1 MKASPFRL
9 VSSYEP
15 CGDQPEAIRELTRGL
30 ADGRRHQTLLGVTG
44 SGKTFSIANVIATA
58 GLPTLV
64 ISHNKTLAAQ
74 LYSEFKAFFPENA
87 VGYFVSYYD
96 YYQPEAY
103 IPSTDTYI
111 EKDASINQDIDRLRL
126 QATSSL
132 LERED
137 VIVVASVS
145 CIYNLGSP
153 EDYRRL
159 TLFLEEG
166 QEIDRDEILSKLIEI
181 QYERNDTDLRRGSFR
196 VRGDVVELRP
206 SYEERAVRIEMYGD
220 EIEKISE
227 IDSLTGKTLAR
238 RERIAVYPAKHFVTP
253 PGRLESALVTTRA
266 ELKERLKYFNE
277 RGKFL
282 EAQRLKERTE
292 YDLEMLSLL
301 GYCAGV
307 ENYSRHLSGRGE
319 GDPPNTLIDYFPDRF
334 LTVIDESHVTVP
346 QLGGMYEGDHS
357 RKRTLV
363 DYGFRLPSA
372 LDNRPLRFDEFESRV
387 RRVIYVSATPAEYEL
402 EKSEGIVV
410 EQVIRPT
417 GLVDP
422 AVSVRP
428 VEGQID
434 DLLKEIRIRVGKG
447 ERVLVTTLTKR
458 MAEELADF
466 LTEMGVKVRYI
477 HSDLDAIER
486 VEILRGLRLAE
497 FDVLVGINLLREG
510 LDLPEVSLVAI
521 LDADKEGFLRS
532 ERSLIQTAGRSAR
545 HVSGEVILYA
555 DAVTGSMR
563 RAIDETNRRRRKQL
577 SYNRRHGI
585 VPKSIVKSPDEVL
598 RATSVADA
606 VAQAVPES
614 TLKFEGLTQDEL
626 IERME
631 AEMLEA
637 ARRLEFEK
645 AASLRD
651 RIEELRGAP
660 R

>member
-159 TLFLEEG
+159 TLSLEEG

-253 PGRLESALVTTRA
+253 PGRLESALVAIRA
-266 ELKERLKYFNE
+266 ELKERLKCFNE

-434 DLLKEIRIRVGKG
+434 DLLKEIRIRVGRG

>member
-1 MKASPFRL
+1 
-9 VSSYEP
+9 
-15 CGDQPEAIRELTRGL
+15 
-30 ADGRRHQTLLGVTG
+30 
-44 SGKTFSIANVIATA
+44 
-58 GLPTLV
+58 
-64 ISHNKTLAAQ
+64 
-74 LYSEFKAFFPENA
+74 

-103 IPSTDTYI
+103 IPSTDTFI

-126 QATSSL
+126 QASSSL
-132 LERED
+132 FERGD
-137 VIVVASVS
+137 VVIVASVS

-153 EDYRRL
+153 EDYRRQML
-159 TLFLEEG
+159 SLKQG
-166 QEIDRDEILSKLIEI
+166 QTVDRDVILSKLVEI
-181 QYERNDTDLRRGSFR
+181 QYDRNDIDLKRGTFR
-196 VRGDVVELRP
+196 VRGDIIELRP
-206 SYEERAVRIEMYGD
+206 SYEEKGMRIELFGD
-220 EIEKISE
+220 EIEKLSD
-227 IDSLTGKTLAR
+227 IDPLTGRSLAR
-238 RERIAVYPAKHFVTP
+238 REKLAVYPAKHFVTP
-253 PGRLESALVTTRA
+253 PERVKKALKTIRA
-266 ELKERLKYFNE
+266 ELRGRLAELERQ
-277 RGKFL
+277 GKLL
-282 EAQRLKERTE
+282 EAQRLKGRTE
-292 YDLEMLSLL
+292 YDLEMLALL
-301 GYCAGV
+301 GFCSGV

-319 GDPPNTLIDYFPDRF
+319 GEPPSSLLNYFPDGF

-372 LDNRPLRFDEFESRV
+372 LDNRPLRFDEFKERIGQ
-387 RRVIYVSATPAEYEL
+387 VIYVSATPANYEL
-402 EKSEGIVV
+402 EASDGIVV

-428 VEGQID
+428 VDGQID
-434 DLLKEIRIRVGKG
+434 DLLKEIRVRVKRS

-458 MAEELADF
+458 MAEELSDF

-477 HSDLDAIER
+477 HSDVAAIER

-545 HVSGEVILYA
+545 HVAGQVILYG
-555 DAVTGSMR
+555 DNMTGSMR
-563 RAIDETNRRRRKQL
+563 RAIDETNRRRSKQL
-577 SYNRRHGI
+577 AYNKEHGI
-585 VPKSIVKSPDEVL
+585 VPKSIVKSTEEVM

-606 VAQAVPES
+606 GPRQEARRAHDVD
-614 TLKFEGLTQDEL
+614 GLSKEEL

-631 AEMLEA
+631 KDMLEA

-651 RIEELRGAP
+651 RIEEMKGALQ
-660 R
+660 

>member
-9 VSSYEP
+9 VSPYEP
-15 CGDQPEAIRELTRGL
+15 CGDQPEAICELTRGL
-30 ADGRRHQTLLGVTG
+30 ADARRHQTLLGVTG
-44 SGKTFSIANVIATA
+44 SGKTFSIANVIAAA

-137 VIVVASVS
+137 VIIVASVS

-159 TLFLEEG
+159 TLFLQES

-181 QYERNDTDLRRGSFR
+181 QYERNDTDLKRGSFR

-220 EIEKISE
+220 EVEKISE
-227 IDSLTGKTLAR
+227 IDSLTGETLGR

-253 PGRLESALVTTRA
+253 PGRLESALVAIRA
-266 ELKERLKYFNE
+266 ELKERLRYFNE

-387 RRVIYVSATPAEYEL
+387 QRVIYVSATPAEYEL
-402 EKSEGIVV
+402 EKSEGVVV

-434 DLLKEIRIRVGKG
+434 DLLKEIRIRVGRG

-577 SYNRRHGI
+577 SYNRKHGI

-606 VAQAVPES
+606 ARQAMPES
-614 TLKFEGLTQDEL
+614 TLKLEGLTQNEL
-626 IERME
+626 VERME